1 MPTDGFSKAKAN
13 SKPLQEFM
21 ATPEVSEWLEIE
33 VRGKETKRT
42 YASALFRYWTG
53 FLSKT
58 YPTLKAWIEAV
69 RTQRESKEANV
80 RKTWAIDL
88 QRFMD
93 TQKTPNGQIMASPTR
108 WLFSSSV
115 KSFLRHFVDEELD
128 HDFKISDTTEQLRKK
143 QNEEAMSL
151 EEMRKLYEACRT
163 TRDKALIL
171 VAANGVSPDEIVQFT
186 DIWKEWFPKNPND
199 LKAPFRV
206 KLIREKKKIPYHVTL
221 FEDAC
226 EALRTLFE
234 ERLQKTGSSSKQNLK
249 DLFIAEDETPFTK
262 KTYQR
267 LWENLR
273 ERAGLAKK
281 VVWEREH
288 VHPHG
293 VRHFFKTASKNYPV
307 DQAVIEYAMG
317 HSGDRYGYDKSS
329 CKDEKWCKKVET
341 ELAKMS
347 EVLNLKTGISQKR
360 FESREEEL
368 RAKIAKDTYK
378 TLIETGALKPE
389 TLTTP
394 VLEVIAKKLGIK
406 FETLVLGGTMI
417 AQDYDTFH
425 KFHPGEYQ
433 ELLKLPLQ
441 ERRKKFLDLRPY
453 PKAEVETRLRLQ
465 LFDIVSNAIGL
476 DTQVYNKYYDA
487 IKVLTENTAQ
497 SSWENH
503 TDYYTRVEIGSDAHM
518 QALADGFKVID
529 SDGKMRILQKPKS
542 LPPPLVNNEHRKTGV
557 ASTL

>member
-13 SKPLQEFM
+13 SKPLREFM

-42 YASALFRYWTG
+42 YSSSLFRYWNE
-53 FLSKT
+53 FLSKS
-58 YPTLKAWIEAV
+58 YPILKSWIDAV

-93 TQKTPNGQIMASPTR
+93 TQKTPNGQTMASPTR

-128 HDFKISDTTEQLRKK
+128 HDFKIGDTTEQLRKK
-143 QNEEAMSL
+143 QSEEAMSVQ
-151 EEMRKLYEACRT
+151 EMRKLYETCRT

-171 VAANGVSPDEIVQFT
+171 VAANGVSPDEMIQFT
-186 DIWKEWFPKNPND
+186 DAWKEWFPKKPED

-206 KLIREKKKIPYHVTL
+206 KLIRAKKQIPYHVTL

-234 ERLQKTGSSSKQNLK
+234 ERLQKTGSTSKQNLK

-267 LWENLR
+267 FWENLR

-281 VVWEREH
+281 IVWEREH

-329 CKDEKWCKKVET
+329 CKDEEWCKKVET

-360 FESREEEL
+360 FENREEEFK
-368 RAKIAKDTYK
+368 AKIARDTYK
-378 TLIETGALKPE
+378 TLMETGALKPE
-389 TLTTP
+389 TLTEV
-394 VLEVIAKKLGIK
+394 VLESICEKIGVKYQ
-406 FETLVLGGTMI
+406 TLVHGVAVRADFVDGLRYEVWKRVRLFDLISDSVGLTV
-417 AQDYDTFH
+417 
-425 KFHPGEYQ
+425 EV
-433 ELLKLPLQ
+433 
-441 ERRKKFLDLRPY
+441 RRKF
-453 PKAEVETRLRLQ
+453 VEAL
-465 LFDIVSNAIGL
+465 
-476 DTQVYNKYYDA
+476 
-487 IKVLTENTAQ
+487 KVLRENTAK

-503 TDYYTRVEIGSDAHM
+503 ADYYLRVEVSSDEYM
-518 QALADGFKVID
+518 QALADGFKTLD
-529 SDGKMRILQKPKS
+529 TDGKMRIMSKPKS
-542 LPPPLVNNEHRKTGV
+542 VNANAQEVNR
-557 ASTL
+557 

>member
-1 MPTDGFSKAKAN
+1 
-13 SKPLQEFM
+13 
-21 ATPEVSEWLEIE
+21 
-33 VRGKETKRT
+33 
-42 YASALFRYWTG
+42 
-53 FLSKT
+53 
-58 YPTLKAWIEAV
+58 
-69 RTQRESKEANV
+69 
-80 RKTWAIDL
+80 
-88 QRFMD
+88 MD
-93 TQKTPNGQIMASPTR
+93 TQKTPNAQTMASATR

-128 HDFKISDTTEQLRKK
+128 HDFKISDTTEELRKK
-143 QNEEAMSL
+143 QSEEAMSV

-163 TRDKALIL
+163 TRDKTLIL
-171 VAANGVSPDEIVQFT
+171 VAANGVSPDEVIQFT
-186 DIWKEWFPKNPND
+186 EAWKEWFPKKLED

-206 KLIREKKKIPYHVTL
+206 KLIRAKKKIPYHVTL

-234 ERLQKTGSSSKQNLK
+234 ERSQKTGLTSKQNLK
-249 DLFIAEDETPFTK
+249 DLFVAEDETPFTK
-262 KTYQR
+262 KAYQR

-281 VVWEREH
+281 VIWEREH

-368 RAKIAKDTYK
+368 RAKISKDTYK

-389 TLTTP
+389 ALTTT
-394 VLEVIAKKLGIK
+394 VLEVVAKKIGIK
-406 FETLVLGGTMI
+406 FETLVLVDTMI

-425 KFHPGEYQ
+425 KFKPGERE
-433 ELLKLPLQ
+433 ELLKLPLE
-441 ERRKKFLDLRPY
+441 ERRKKYLELRPKLS
-453 PKAEVETRLRLQ
+453 PDFEMRLRLQ
-465 LFDIVSNAIGL
+465 LFEIVSSGVGL
-476 DTQVYNKYYDA
+476 DTGVHNKYLEA
-487 IKVLTENTAQ
+487 IKVLRDNTAQ

-503 TDYYTRVEIGSDAHM
+503 VSWYLRIEVGSNEYM
-518 QALADGFKVID
+518 QALADGFKTID
-529 SDGKMRILQKPKS
+529 SDGKMRIMEKPKPQTVEQRPIPEDVS
-542 LPPPLVNNEHRKTGV
+542 GKKGV
-557 ASTL
+557 QA

>member
-13 SKPLQEFM
+13 SKPLQDFM
-21 ATPEVSEWLEIE
+21 ATPDVSEWLEIE

-42 YASALFRYWTG
+42 YSSSLFRYWNE
-53 FLSKT
+53 FLGKT
-58 YPTLKAWIEAV
+58 YPSLRAWIDAV

-93 TQKTPNGQIMASPTR
+93 TQKTANGQIMASPTR
-108 WLFSSSV
+108 WLFSSSI

-143 QNEEAMSL
+143 QNEEAMSV
-151 EEMRKLYEACRT
+151 EEMKKLYEACRT

-171 VAANGVSPDEIVQFT
+171 VASNGVSPDEMIQFT
-186 DIWKEWFPKNPND
+186 EKWKEWLPKSPND

-234 ERLQKTGSSSKQNLK
+234 ERFPTTGTSSKQNLK

-281 VVWEREH
+281 VVWQREH

-406 FETLVLGGTMI
+406 FETLILADARAAQPGTF
-417 AQDYDTFH
+417 YEF
-425 KFHPGEYQ
+425 KPGELD
-433 ELLKLPLQ
+433 ELAKLPVEQHNKKVLDLIAKQ
-441 ERRKKFLDLRPY
+441 REKLDVERRLG
-453 PKAEVETRLRLQ
+453 
-465 LFDIVSNAIGL
+465 LFDIISTAVGL
-476 DTQVYNKYYDA
+476 DTEVYRRYMDA
-487 IKVLTENTAQ
+487 LRVMKPTTAK
-497 SSWENH
+497 SAWKN
-503 TDYYTRVEIGSDAHM
+503 DDWYWMRVEVGSDEYM
-518 QALADGFKVID
+518 QALADHFEVVDKD
-529 SDGKMRILQKPKS
+529 DKMRILRKPKS
-542 LPPPLVNNEHRKTGV
+542 QP
-557 ASTL
+557 SQISI